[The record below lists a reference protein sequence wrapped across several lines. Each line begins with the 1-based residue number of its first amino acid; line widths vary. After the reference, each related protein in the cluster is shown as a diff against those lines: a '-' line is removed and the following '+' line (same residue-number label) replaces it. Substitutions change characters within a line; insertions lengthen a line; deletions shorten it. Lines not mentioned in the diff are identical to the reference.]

1 MKRRHA
7 RRIRRVAHACAWA
20 AIALAP
26 ATTWAQTYPTRPVRI
41 VVGGTGGG
49 SDTTARMLS
58 LVLAA
63 PLGQQV
69 VVDNRPSG
77 VIPGEIVAKAAPDGH
92 TLLVTG
98 SSLWVSPLLQPTPFD
113 ALKDFA
119 PVTLAAISPS
129 VLTVH
134 PSLPVKSVKDLI
146 GLARARPGEL
156 NYGTSG
162 QGSAPHLSAELF
174 KSMAKVNI
182 VRINYR
188 GAGAAL
194 NDLLAGEVQM
204 TFGTTSSVVPHLKTQ
219 RLRALAVS
227 SAQRSALLPE
237 LPTIAASGLPGYE
250 SISPAAV
257 FAPANT
263 PRAIIDRVN
272 REAVQGLKRDDARE
286 KLFNVGLE
294 VVGSSPDALGTMVKS
309 EIVKW
314 GDLIRQAGIKGE

>member
-1 MKRRHA
+1 MKNDLTFIRQFA
-7 RRIRRVAHACAWA
+7 RAFACC

-26 ATTWAQTYPTRPVRI
+26 LAAEAQTYPVKAVRI

-49 SDTTARMLS
+49 SDTTARMIA
-58 LVLAA
+58 LVLAG

-69 VVDNRPSG
+69 LVDNRPSG
-77 VIPGEIVAKAAPDGH
+77 IIPGDIVSKAAPDGY

-98 SSLWVSPLLQPTPFD
+98 SSLWVSPLLQSVPFD
-113 ALKDFA
+113 PVRDFA
-119 PVTLAAISPS
+119 PITLAAVSPS

-146 GLARARPGEL
+146 ALARARPGEL

-174 KSMAKVNI
+174 KSMAKVDI
-182 VRINYR
+182 VRVNYR

-204 TFGTTSSVVPHLKTQ
+204 TFGTTSSVVPHIKSR

-227 SAQRSALLPE
+227 SAKPSALLPD
-237 LPTIAASGLPGYE
+237 LPTLAQSGLPGYE
-250 SISPAAV
+250 SISPAAL

-263 PRAIIDRVN
+263 PRPIIDRVN
-272 REAVQGLKRDDARE
+272 KEVVQGLRRADAKE

-294 VVGSSPDALGTMVKS
+294 IVGSSPDELSARVKS
-309 EIVKW
+309 DIVKW
-314 GDLIRQAGIKGE
+314 GNVIRDAGIKAQ

>member
-1 MKRRHA
+1 MEHANA
-7 RRIRRVAHACAWA
+7 RRIRPIVCVCACAVLVLPAIDA
-20 AIALAP
+20 AAQSYP
-26 ATTWAQTYPTRPVRI
+26 AKAVRI
-41 VVGGTGGG
+41 VVGGSGGG

-77 VIPGEIVAKAAPDGH
+77 IIPGDIVAKAAPDGY

-98 SSLWVSPLLQPTPFD
+98 SSLWISPLLQSVPFD
-113 ALKDFA
+113 PLKDFT
-119 PVTLAAISPS
+119 PITLAAISPS

-146 GLARARPGEL
+146 ALARARPGEL

-182 VRINYR
+182 VRVNYR

-227 SAQRSALLPE
+227 SAKPSALLPE
-237 LPTIAASGLPGYE
+237 LPTIGASGLPGYE
-250 SISPAAV
+250 SVSPAAL

-263 PRAIIDRVN
+263 PRPIVDRLN
-272 REAVQGLKRDDARE
+272 KEAVQGLNRPDAKE
-286 KLFNVGLE
+286 KLFNIGLE
-294 VVGSSPDALGTMVKS
+294 VAGSSPEALGAMVKS
-309 EIVKW
+309 DIVKW
-314 GDLIRQAGIKGE
+314 GDVIKQAGIRGE